1 MVSKTI
7 TVLAG
12 DGIGPEIS
20 FWAKELILKIGSKYR
35 IDFKFDDQLIGHAAI
50 EKTGNPLPAATL
62 QACKKGAAVLLAA
75 VGDPIYDDNPK
86 AKVRPEQGL
95 LRLRSELDLF
105 SNLRPIQLFPQLLEA
120 SSLKAEILRGTD
132 ILFCRE
138 LTSGIYFGK
147 PRARQDNG
155 TRAIDTMVYTE
166 DQVERIAVV
175 AFQAAQKRRKQV
187 CSIDKANVLETS
199 RLWREVVNR
208 TSQKFPDV
216 ELRHLFVD
224 NAAMQLIK
232 NPLQF
237 DVVLTGNMFG
247 DILTDLA
254 SQVAGSLGMLPSA
267 SIGSKYQLFEPIHGS
282 APDIAGQDKA
292 NPLAMFL
299 SVALMLDLSFDLKSA
314 AEAIWKAIH
323 STLEAGFRT
332 SDIADSKIPAVKI
345 LGTAA
350 IAEKVIAEI

>member
-1 MVSKTI
+1 MISKRI

-20 FWAKELILKIGSKYR
+20 LWAKKLLVKIGLKYAVKF
-35 IDFKFDDQLIGHAAI
+35 DFDDQLIGHAAI
-50 EKTGNPLPAATL
+50 EKTGQPLPDSTL
-62 QACKKGAAVLLAA
+62 EACKAADAILLAA
-75 VGDPIYDDNPK
+75 VGHPIYDDNPK

-95 LRLRSELDLF
+95 LRLRSALDLF
-105 SNLRPIQLFPQLLEA
+105 SNIRPIQLFPQLLKA
-120 SSLKAEILRGTD
+120 SSLKEDILKGTD

-138 LTSGIYFGK
+138 LTSGIYFGR
-147 PRARQDNG
+147 PRERQGDG
-155 TRAIDTMVYTE
+155 SRAIDTMVYTAE
-166 DQVERIAVV
+166 EVERIAVV
-175 AFQAAQKRRKQV
+175 AFEAARKRRKQV
-187 CSIDKANVLETS
+187 CSVDKANVLETS

-208 TSQKFPDV
+208 TSAKFPDV
-216 ELRHLFVD
+216 KVRHLFVD

-267 SIGSKYQLFEPIHGS
+267 SIGSQYRLFEPIHGS
-282 APDIAGQDKA
+282 APDIAGHDKA
-292 NPLAMFL
+292 NPLAMLL
-299 SVALMLDLSFDLKSA
+299 SVALMLDLAFDLKPA
-314 AEAIWKAIH
+314 AEDIWEAIN

-332 SDIADSKIPAVKI
+332 LDIADSETPQAKVV
-345 LGTAA
+345 GTAGM
-350 IAEKVIAEI
+350 AEVVLSRI